1 MGLPAVGWPIVAI
14 VGWPIVGRPLRA
26 RVVPVP
32 GFCGS
37 LSVGVPRLDP
47 VACLRGRGF
56 CGSGFCGSCVHGPAA
71 CVSGVHG
78 PAVRGRAVRG
88 SVDRARGRLCS
99 GSLVLGVACA
109 RGRLCPGSLVPGVAC
124 ALIYHYI
131 YIIYRS
137 ICICEWLCLRNKCK
151 AIASP
156 IFGHYTSLYA
166 LRTRRRTH
174 CVEL

>member
-1 MGLPAVGWPIVAI
+1 MDGPA
-14 VGWPIVGRPLRA
+14 
-26 RVVPVP
+26 
-32 GFCGS
+32 
-37 LSVGVPRLDP
+37 
-47 VACLRGRGF
+47 GRGLADR
-56 CGSGFCGSCVHGPAA
+56 GDRGLADRGPAA
-71 CVSGVHG
+71 ACACRPCAWLLWVAVCGRPAIGPGGLLAWAWLLWVWFLWVLCPWAGCLCVRR
-78 PAVRGRAVRG
+78 PWAGRPWAGCAWVSR
-88 SVDRARGRLCS
+88 SCS